1 MSNICIKLD
10 INDLE
15 KYLLE
20 SDGNVRVEIG
30 NAIVQ
35 EFSKRHLKAVAKQFG
50 TEQYKD
56 MLRKELNSYFTN
68 SYPGSVSLS
77 SGMVRAVRSRVHVNL
92 LEGIDEQVKK
102 YGEEC
107 NMEEFIAD
115 RVKSLVASIVDN
127 EVKRTFG
134 KISGKVSKA
143 LHKELGISDK
153 E

>member
-15 KYLLE
+15 KYLLD
-20 SDGNVRVEIG
+20 SDGNVKMEIG

-56 MLRKELNSYFTN
+56 MLRKELKSYFTY

-77 SGMVRAVRSRVHVNL
+77 SEMIRAVRRRVYVNL

-134 KISGKVSKA
+134 EISGKVSRA